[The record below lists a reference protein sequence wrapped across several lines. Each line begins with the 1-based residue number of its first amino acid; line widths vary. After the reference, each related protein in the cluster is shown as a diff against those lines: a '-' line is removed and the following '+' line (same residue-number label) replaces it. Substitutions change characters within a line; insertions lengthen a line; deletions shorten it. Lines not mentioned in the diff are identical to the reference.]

1 MAGKSGRSIKAEEKL
16 TAKKLLFT
24 WEGALILLFIAV
36 NIFNMSI
43 SQSYTFANVL
53 REMPKYLA
61 EMFMVLPM
69 AYILVLGDI
78 DISVGSIVCL
88 TGTLTCYISNAG
100 APFPVVILGCLGTGL
115 LCGAFNGFITTS
127 FPELPSMIT
136 TLGSQ
141 IIFRGIA
148 EISLGGG
155 GSVSYTNTKQIMPLS
170 TKLGKTVP
178 VIILVVMLAAVIFTV
193 VLQRTTFGRSLYA
206 IGSNKVSAFYAGVD
220 VKRCRFIA
228 YVLMG
233 FMAGMCGLFL
243 TAYTYGANTT
253 TGQGFEMEVIAM
265 CVFGGI
271 ASTGGKGTLVGGII
285 AGLIIT
291 LLRIALGQAN
301 VNSQMILVIVGALL
315 IIAVLIPG
323 IKERIDEMIKLKAAA

>member
-1 MAGKSGRSIKAEEKL
+1 
-16 TAKKLLFT
+16 
-24 WEGALILLFIAV
+24 
-36 NIFNMSI
+36 
-43 SQSYTFANVL
+43 
-53 REMPKYLA
+53 MPKFLA

-100 APFPVVILGCLGTGL
+100 APFPVVILGCLGAGL
-115 LCGAFNGFITTS
+115 LCGAFNGFVTTS

-178 VIILVVMLAAVIFTV
+178 VIILVVILAAVIFTV
-193 VLQRTTFGRSLYA
+193 ILQRTTFGRSLYA

-291 LLRIALGQAN
+291 L
-301 VNSQMILVIVGALL
+301 
-315 IIAVLIPG
+315 
-323 IKERIDEMIKLKAAA
+323 

>member
-1 MAGKSGRSIKAEEKL
+1 MAGKSGRTIKAEQKL
-16 TAKKLLFT
+16 TAKQLLFT
-24 WEGALILLFIAV
+24 WEGALVVLFIAV

-43 SQSYTFANVL
+43 SQSYTLSNVL

-61 EMFMVLPM
+61 EIFMLFPM

-88 TGTLTCYISNAG
+88 TGTVTCYISNAG
-100 APFPVVILGCLGTGL
+100 APFPVVILGCLLTGL
-115 LCGAFNGFITTS
+115 LCGMLNGFITTA

-136 TLGSQ
+136 TLGTQ

-155 GSVSYTNTKQIMPLS
+155 GSVSYINTKQIMPLS
-170 TKLGKTVP
+170 TKLGKLVP
-178 VIILVVMLAAVIFTV
+178 VIILVVIVVAVIYTV
-193 VLQRTTFGRSLYA
+193 VLQLTTFGRSLYA
-206 IGSNKVSAFYAGVD
+206 IGSNKVSAYYAGVD
-220 VKRCRFIA
+220 VQRCRFIA
-228 YVLMG
+228 YSLMG
-233 FMAGMCGLFL
+233 LMAGMCGLFL

-271 ASTGGKGTLVGGII
+271 ASTGGKGTLIGGIT

-301 VNSQMILVIVGALL
+301 VNSQMILVVVGALL

-323 IKERIDEMIKLKAAA
+323 IKGRIDAMKKLRSAA

>member
-53 REMPKYLA
+53 REMPKFLA

-100 APFPVVILGCLGTGL
+100 APFPVVILGCLGAGL
-115 LCGAFNGFITTS
+115 LCGAFNGFVTTS

-178 VIILVVMLAAVIFTV
+178 VIILVVILAAVIFTV
-193 VLQRTTFGRSLYA
+193 ILQRTTFGRSLYA

-323 IKERIDEMIKLKAAA
+323 IKGRIDEMRKLKAAA

>member
-1 MAGKSGRSIKAEEKL
+1 MAAKSGRSIKAEEKL

-24 WEGALILLFIAV
+24 WEGALILLFAAV

-69 AYILVLGDI
+69 AFILVLGDI

-100 APFPVVILGCLGTGL
+100 APFPVVILGCLGAGL
-115 LCGAFNGFITTS
+115 LCGVLNGLITTG

-136 TLGSQ
+136 TLGTQ

-170 TKLGKTVP
+170 TKLFKTVP
-178 VIILVVMLAAVIFTV
+178 VIILVVIIAAVVYTV
-193 VLQRTTFGRSLYA
+193 VLQCTTFGRSLYA

-220 VKRCRFIA
+220 VQRCRFTA

-233 FMAGMCGLFL
+233 LMAGMCGLFL

-271 ASTGGKGTLVGGII
+271 ASTGGKGTLIGGII

-323 IKERIDEMIKLKAAA
+323 IKAKIDAAKKLRAAA

>member
-1 MAGKSGRSIKAEEKL
+1 MAGKSGRSIKAEQKL
-16 TAKKLLFT
+16 TAKQLLFT
-24 WEGALILLFIAV
+24 WEGALVVLFIAV
-36 NIFNMSI
+36 NIFNMNI
-43 SQSYTFANVL
+43 SQSYTVANVL
-53 REMPKYLA
+53 REMPKYMA
-61 EMFMVLPM
+61 EMFMIFPM

-88 TGTLTCYISNAG
+88 TGTMTCYISNAG
-100 APFPVVILGCLGTGL
+100 APFPVVILGALLTGV
-115 LCGAFNGFITTS
+115 LCGVINGAITTS

-136 TLGSQ
+136 TLGTQ

-155 GSVSYTNTKQIMPLS
+155 GSVAYNNTKQIMPLS

-178 VIILVVMLAAVIFTV
+178 VIILIVIIAAVIFTV
-193 VLQRTTFGRSLYA
+193 ILQLTTFGRSLYA
-206 IGSNKVSAFYAGVD
+206 IGSNKVSAYYAGVD
-220 VKRCRFIA
+220 VQRCRFTA

-233 FMAGMCGLFL
+233 LMAGFGGLFL

-271 ASTGGKGTLVGGII
+271 ASTGGKGTLIGGII

-323 IKERIDEMIKLKAAA
+323 IKAKIDAAKKMKAAA

>member
-1 MAGKSGRSIKAEEKL
+1 MAAKSGRSIKAEEKL

-24 WEGALILLFIAV
+24 WEGALILLFVIV

-69 AYILVLGDI
+69 AFILVLGDI

-115 LCGAFNGFITTS
+115 LCGVLNGLITTS

-136 TLGSQ
+136 TLGTQ

-170 TKLGKTVP
+170 TKLGKMVP
-178 VIILVVMLAAVIFTV
+178 VIILVVIIAAVIYTV
-193 VLQRTTFGRSLYA
+193 VLQCTTFGRSLYA
-206 IGSNKVSAFYAGVD
+206 IGSNKVSAYYAGVD
-220 VKRCRFIA
+220 VQRCRFTA

-233 FMAGMCGLFL
+233 LMAGMCGLFL

-271 ASTGGKGTLVGGII
+271 ASTGGKGTLIGGII

-323 IKERIDEMIKLKAAA
+323 IKARLDAAKKLRAAS

>member
-53 REMPKYLA
+53 REMPKFLA

-100 APFPVVILGCLGTGL
+100 APFPVVILGCLGAGL
-115 LCGAFNGFITTS
+115 LCGAFNGFVTTS

-148 EISLGGG
+148 EIYLGGG

-178 VIILVVMLAAVIFTV
+178 VIILVVILAAVIFTV
-193 VLQRTTFGRSLYA
+193 ILQRTTFGRSLYA

-323 IKERIDEMIKLKAAA
+323 IKGRIDEMRKLKAAA